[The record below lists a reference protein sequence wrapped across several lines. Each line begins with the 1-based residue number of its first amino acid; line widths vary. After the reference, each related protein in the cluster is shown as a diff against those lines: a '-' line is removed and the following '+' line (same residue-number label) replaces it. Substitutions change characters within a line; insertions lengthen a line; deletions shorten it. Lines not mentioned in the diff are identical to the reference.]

1 MENAMQFRKAVE
13 GKVAHQKKAATIAF
27 FILLVCWTPALIAGF
42 PGYFTYDSGLGWLE
56 QWGQYSTGN
65 LNAHHPVLHT
75 LFVGSLISVGQAL
88 FDSFNAGVLLAV
100 FVQALLVSF
109 LLSFSLYQ
117 LLNLGMGKKGL
128 VASTVYLALN
138 PIIQLFAF
146 CTTKDV
152 LFSAFVV
159 VYVVLLFRLVHE
171 KDKSNTARVILL
183 SVLLF
188 LICVLRS
195 NAIVAFL
202 LALPIQLLLLK
213 GFGKSLAVSAVAA
226 LLACGL
232 FLGPISSA
240 IGVKSS
246 PIGLWN
252 ALCIPEQQLA
262 RTAFS
267 PSVDSADKDE
277 IFSMFPGLEYKD
289 NLSDIARN
297 TMMNSGTSKGEMMKE
312 WIRLGV
318 KYPKQYLAAFI
329 FHTKAV
335 WNPID
340 PIRVYSND
348 LSQSNVFGF
357 VAQKP
362 CEQIIINESLTDI
375 YRFVSKDARAS
386 SVPILGLLVGISLYV
401 ILLIV
406 AVAAGA
412 RNKSRACMVTFLPL
426 LLLVCLTY
434 LDQQCY

>member
-1 MENAMQFRKAVE
+1 MQFRKAVE

-188 LICVLRS
+188 FDMRPSFQCYRRISFSVTNS
-195 NAIVAFL
+195 IVV
-202 LALPIQLLLLK
+202 IK
-213 GFGKSLAVSAVAA
+213 
-226 LLACGL
+226 
-232 FLGPISSA
+232 
-240 IGVKSS
+240 
-246 PIGLWN
+246 
-252 ALCIPEQQLA
+252 
-262 RTAFS
+262 R
-267 PSVDSADKDE
+267 
-277 IFSMFPGLEYKD
+277 
-289 NLSDIARN
+289 
-297 TMMNSGTSKGEMMKE
+297 
-312 WIRLGV
+312 IR
-318 KYPKQYLAAFI
+318 K
-329 FHTKAV
+329 
-335 WNPID
+335 
-340 PIRVYSND
+340 
-348 LSQSNVFGF
+348 
-357 VAQKP
+357 KP
-362 CEQIIINESLTDI
+362 CRISCSCIVGMWFIPWSYIISN
-375 YRFVSKDARAS
+375 R
-386 SVPILGLLVGISLYV
+386 G
-401 ILLIV
+401 
-406 AVAAGA
+406 
-412 RNKSRACMVTFLPL
+412 
-426 LLLVCLTY
+426 
-434 LDQQCY
+434 